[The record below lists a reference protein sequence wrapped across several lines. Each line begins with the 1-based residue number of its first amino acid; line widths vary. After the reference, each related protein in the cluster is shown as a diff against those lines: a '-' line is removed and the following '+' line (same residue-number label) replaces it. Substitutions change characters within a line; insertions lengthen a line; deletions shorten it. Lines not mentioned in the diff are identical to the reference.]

1 MKMKKLLSILLA
13 LCLVL
18 GLAACGSTD
27 EGTVSDSPSDGGSV
41 SDSPSDDGSS
51 SSGDT
56 LKIGLIGPMT
66 GGLAAYG
73 NSMREGFELTISQI
87 NEAGGILGKQVEM
100 VVADDQGTD
109 TECVNAFNSLVSQGC
124 LLYTSPSPRD

>member
-1 MKMKKLLSILLA
+1 
-13 LCLVL
+13 
-18 GLAACGSTD
+18 
-27 EGTVSDSPSDGGSV
+27 
-41 SDSPSDDGSS
+41 
-51 SSGDT
+51 
-56 LKIGLIGPMT
+56 MT

-109 TECVNAFNSLVSQGC
+109 TECVNAFNSLVSQGIKIIVGAA
-124 LLYTSPSPRD
+124 TSGCTSAITGPRQRGRRHPHHPQRHGGLHHH

>member
-1 MKMKKLLSILLA
+1 
-13 LCLVL
+13 
-18 GLAACGSTD
+18 
-27 EGTVSDSPSDGGSV
+27 
-41 SDSPSDDGSS
+41 
-51 SSGDT
+51 
-56 LKIGLIGPMT
+56 MT

-109 TECVNAFNSLVSQGC
+109 TSASTPSTA
-124 LLYTSPSPRD
+124 LYPRASR